1 MEEIPKPKF
10 KPKGQS
16 KEVLLELSKK
26 GVEVV
31 KEKAIISAYERKKI
45 KEEQTRLRKEK
56 VEMIL
61 KEKEKLEK
69 GEPIEEPKE
78 EEPKEEE
85 TPQEEEPK
93 IKKEKKKRIVEVIEE
108 IEEEESSSEE
118 EEVIIRQV
126 IKRVPK
132 KREDLYDLSNQDLLK
147 RKLYENTKKRLM
159 NDLFN

>member
-78 EEPKEEE
+78 EEP
-85 TPQEEEPK
+85 PQEEEPK

-118 EEVIIRQV
+118 EEVIIRRV

>member
-85 TPQEEEPK
+85 PKEEEPPQEEEPK

-118 EEVIIRQV
+118 EEVIIRRV

-132 KREDLYDLSNQDLLK
+132 KREDL
-147 RKLYENTKKRLM
+147 
-159 NDLFN
+159 